1 MPFESGT
8 IVGFESRKSNVGKF
22 GPQQR
27 DEVESRHAP
36 ANSEELTHQ
45 ALRPVSANRPPY
57 ATRCDNS
64 QSAAVETVWKR
75 EQGQVAATDS
85 RTLTLNAEELATP
98 PNPVVPGQ

>member
-8 IVGFESRKSNVGKF
+8 IVGLESRKSNVGKF

-36 ANSEELTHQ
+36 ASSEELTHQ
-45 ALRPVSANRPPY
+45 ALCPVSPNRPPD

-64 QSAAVETVWKR
+64 EPAAAETVWKR
-75 EQGQVAATDS
+75 EQRQVAAADS
-85 RTLTLNAEELATP
+85 RTLTLNAEELAAP
-98 PNPVVPGQ
+98 PNPIVPGQ